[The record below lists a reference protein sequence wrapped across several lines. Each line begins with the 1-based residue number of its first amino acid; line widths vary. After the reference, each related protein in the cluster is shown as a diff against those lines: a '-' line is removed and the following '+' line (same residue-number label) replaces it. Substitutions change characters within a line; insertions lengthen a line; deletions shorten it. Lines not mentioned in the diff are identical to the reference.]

1 MSAQTLIG
9 YAAFTGLLLS
19 VTAFAASAVALLAAR
34 RTSKGEP
41 VSGWEPGVSIVKPLC
56 GVDEGL
62 EENLESFFRLEYGV
76 GRYEVL
82 FSFASEKDPAYPIA
96 RRVAD
101 RHPGIPSLFV
111 FDGREP
117 GGNAKVNRLTA
128 ALRHAR
134 HRLILFSDGN
144 VRVRPDFLRR
154 AVSWFARPNPAR
166 HAGEPGEIGLVS
178 HLFLA
183 RGAKGIASRIETM
196 YLNGCLQGGTAL
208 VRRVLRMPCVVGK
221 SILVSRPALDAVEG
235 IEALRGHL
243 AEDFLLGRSVRKAGF
258 GVALSADF
266 VDTSEVR
273 KSGRAVWARHRRWAM
288 MRRRLGGSLYA
299 GELLAPALPWFLAA
313 VAAAPAGP
321 LLPAASALLAAR
333 YLAEIAVGA
342 AIGRP
347 LELLDAVLLPVR
359 DLAVFAVFC
368 AGLTGRRVAWRGR
381 AMRIGRETLIVPLPG
396 VRPEATTPTRAA

>member
-1 MSAQTLIG
+1 MSAHVLLG
-9 YAAFTGLLLS
+9 YAAFAGLSLS
-19 VTAFAASAVALLAAR
+19 IAAYAASALALLAAR
-34 RTSKGEP
+34 RRAKGDP
-41 VSGWEPGVSIVKPLC
+41 IRGGEPGVSIVKPLC

-62 EENLESFFRLEYGV
+62 EGNLESFFRLDYPV
-76 GRYEVL
+76 GRHEIL
-82 FSFASEKDPAYPIA
+82 FSFASEEDPAYPIA

-101 RHPGIPSLFV
+101 RHPGTPSVFV
-111 FDGREP
+111 FDPREP

-144 VRVRPDFLRR
+144 VSVRPEFLRR
-154 AVSWFARPNPAR
+154 AVSWFARSN
-166 HAGEPGEIGLVS
+166 IGLVS

-183 RGAKGIASRIETM
+183 RGAKGIASRIETL

-208 VRRVLRMPCVVGK
+208 LSRALRMPCVVGK
-221 SILVSRPALDAVEG
+221 SILVSRRALDAVEG

-243 AEDFLLGRSVRKAGF
+243 AEDFLLGRSVRRAGF

-266 VDTSEVR
+266 VDTSEVK

-288 MRRRLGGSLYA
+288 MRRRLGGTLYA
-299 GELLAPALPWFLAA
+299 GELLAPALPWFLATL
-313 VAAAPAGP
+313 AAAPAAS
-321 LLPAASALLAAR
+321 LMVTAAALLAAR

-342 AIGRP
+342 IIGRR
-347 LELLDAVLLPVR
+347 LDVRDALLLPVR
-359 DLAVFAVFC
+359 DLTVFAVFC

-381 AMRIGRETLIVPLPG
+381 AMRIGRETLIETL
-396 VRPEATTPTRAA
+396 TSRAA